1 MGEDERRP
9 PPARERFERLYATIR
24 DRICLLDHA
33 PGERLSEEA
42 LAAEFG
48 VSRTPIRRVLSRLEA
63 EGLVEIRHGVG
74 NFVTDVDPA
83 ALAEVFRLRQ
93 ELAVL
98 IGRLDPLPP
107 GPADL
112 ARLERLIRRGEAL
125 ARAPEPRGFAR
136 LNMDFFHELEA
147 LIGNRP
153 LREVTARLYHLT
165 SRIWL
170 QAVPRLNLGDEIEI
184 FLREMT
190 ETLGALQCGD
200 LEAVGQIR
208 RLHIAASARRM
219 LDYEREV

>member
-1 MGEDERRP
+1 MSAEQQRR
-9 PPARERFERLYATIR
+9 PPARERFERLHAAIR
-24 DRICLLDHA
+24 DRICLLDYA

-48 VSRTPIRRVLSRLEA
+48 VSRTPIRRVMSRLEA

-74 NFVTDVDPA
+74 NFVTDVDA
-83 ALAEVFRLRQ
+83 GELAEVFRLRQ

-112 ARLERLIRRGEAL
+112 ARLERLIARGEAL
-125 ARAPEPRGFAR
+125 ARAPEPRAFAR

-170 QAVPRLNLGDEIEI
+170 QAVPRLNLGDEVEI
-184 FLREMT
+184 FLREMA
-190 ETLGALQCGD
+190 ETLGALQSGD

-219 LDYEREV
+219 LDYER